1 MKLLK
6 RVKHCNVTDESR
18 ILLREATRAICIRGN
33 DILLLYTGRYDDYS
47 LPGGGVDDGESYEN
61 ALIRE
66 LNEETGA
73 VNVKNIECYG
83 IYEEFRPW
91 NRADAFDVQHMVSYC
106 YTCSIDENLG
116 ETSYE
121 HHEIKNQMKP
131 LWIDIDKAIAH
142 NENIMLYSLK
152 KGISI
157 ERETFLLNRIK
168 ASLILN

>member
-6 RVKHCNVTDESR
+6 RVKLCNVTDESR
-18 ILLREATRAICIRGN
+18 IILREATRAICIRGH

-47 LPGGGVDDGESYEN
+47 LPGGGVDADESYEN

-73 VNVKNIECYG
+73 VNVKNIKPFG

-91 NRADAFDVQHMVSYC
+91 NREDEFDVQHMISYC
-106 YTCSIDENLG
+106 YTCSIDEKLG
-116 ETSYE
+116 QTSYE
-121 HHEIKNQMKP
+121 SYEIKNNMKP
-131 LWIDIDKAIAH
+131 VWINIDKAIDH
-142 NENIMLYSLK
+142 NEHNILNSLK

-157 ERETFLLNRIK
+157 ERETFLLKRIK
-168 ASLILN
+168 DTLIQS